1 MRDRL
6 LFRDI
11 DLKVIKE
18 FQNLA
23 SGIKTSD
30 RGSLSLVSLQ
40 LKIFYTKLNF
50 LADTWLITVFSYQNL
65 ILENF

>member
-6 LFRDI
+6 LFWDI
-11 DLKVIKE
+11 DLKVIKI
-18 FQNLA
+18 QNLA
-23 SGIKTSD
+23 SGIKISD